1 MSEALEAVD
10 PKEILY
16 HVTNSGDPV
25 SDPDLYRKFRVGLP
39 EMLRTFGGQSCE
51 YPIFYRRDSSTNE
64 YLFSSEQGNDSWK
77 RLPPMEHEYQ
87 GDDGGRKESG
97 LVGMDGDCVVRALA
111 TANPESYQQVYQ
123 GLSEI
128 VADRAVR
135 EFQYDLQCSSGGVPD
150 SIYEPWLK
158 ERGWQRLERQSV
170 IDLTGGNGV
179 PTVWEFINSK
189 KKDWDKSVMI
199 LSARHGGERHLVA
212 VVDKVIRDLGDCS
225 EYLVEEAWMKAVSRC
240 CLPCTSSPYRVRVRR
255 YGVPAAGS
263 E

>member
-39 EMLRTFGGQSCE
+39 EMLRTLGGKSCE

-64 YLFSSEQGNDSWK
+64 YLFSSEQGDDSWK

-150 SIYEPWLK
+150 
-158 ERGWQRLERQSV
+158 
-170 IDLTGGNGV
+170 GV

-199 LSARHGGERHLVA
+199 LSTRHGGERHLVA

-225 EYLVEEAWMKAVSRC
+225 EYLVEEAWMKAASRC